1 MSKKSNRRS
10 ALILTVL
17 MLGIIAAAGGVLLWW
32 NNVNG
37 NNTVISKQILSEAN
51 FTIFYPKVAA
61 KTASDW
67 QLEKDLTTYDKNS
80 GVLTLHATQ
89 ASTGKQIVLN
99 EQPMPGA
106 FTDVPTQ
113 YSKMLSTLN
122 EYNELQIG
130 FGTVALTH
138 PKELNGG
145 QAAVANKAGT
155 LIFAKPSANLS
166 DNEWKEFFQSLHILR

>member
-17 MLGIIAAAGGVLLWW
+17 VLGIIAGAGGVFLWW
-32 NNVNG
+32 NNVYG

-51 FTIFYPKVAA
+51 FTIFYPNVSAKAA
-61 KTASDW
+61 SVW

-80 GVLTLHATQ
+80 GVLTLHAIQ

-99 EQPMPGA
+99 EQPVPGA
-106 FTDVPTQ
+106 FTDAPTQ
-113 YSKMLSTLN
+113 YSKMLTTLN

-155 LIFAKPSANLS
+155 LMFAKPSADLN
-166 DNEWKEFFQSLHILR
+166 DDEWGDFFGSLLIAR